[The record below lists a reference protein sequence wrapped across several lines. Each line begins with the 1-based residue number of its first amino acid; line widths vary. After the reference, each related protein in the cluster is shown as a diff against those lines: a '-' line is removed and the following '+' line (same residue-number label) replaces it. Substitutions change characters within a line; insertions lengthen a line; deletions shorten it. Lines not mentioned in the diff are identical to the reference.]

1 LTWRPMGGGFSAA
14 LEPALAERCG
24 AEAVTDD
31 RGDDAD
37 DGRPY
42 DDVLLSCWE
51 HVGIDD
57 GGIEQSGHAPHAE
70 EAKKEARSVAHQPWA
85 YGGEERPRADD
96 EQQQQCEQPAGDA
109 GRGQPWTG
117 SFPGA
122 RTWDPWG
129 GSAIRQTLTD
139 EPTPEERR
147 NILLTEYQEV
157 CRSHAGITDFRAKL
171 LALLPLASG
180 AGLGLL
186 LAQGN
191 GGLSRTEAGLLV
203 ALGAFGAVV
212 TAGLFLYELRQIDV
226 CKQLRNHAE
235 WIERQLAIEAGQ
247 FGGRRE
253 RLSLREVYSGAAA
266 GRRDEKLKLRER
278 SDERVGA
285 ETSRQGRAEKTSAK
299 GGERRKRGWLDRHF
313 IGAEA
318 AGYVVYHAV
327 IVAWLFAAGVGI
339 ANLI

>member
-1 LTWRPMGGGFSAA
+1 M
-14 LEPALAERCG
+14 
-24 AEAVTDD
+24 
-31 RGDDAD
+31 
-37 DGRPY
+37 
-42 DDVLLSCWE
+42 
-51 HVGIDD
+51 
-57 GGIEQSGHAPHAE
+57 
-70 EAKKEARSVAHQPWA
+70 
-85 YGGEERPRADD
+85 
-96 EQQQQCEQPAGDA
+96 
-109 GRGQPWTG
+109 
-117 SFPGA
+117 
-122 RTWDPWG
+122 
-129 GSAIRQTLTD
+129 TD

-266 GRRDEKLKLRER
+266 GTRDEKLKLRER
-278 SDERVGA
+278 SGERVGA
-285 ETSRQGRAEKTSAK
+285 ETSRQGRAEKTSAT